1 MKTFSEIDAGRKDL
15 QRALIVA
22 ISAIIAIVGS
32 FIGSGAVI
40 GTPVQEASGG
50 ALSAEATL
58 IAPYGSAFSIWS
70 VIYAGLLI
78 YAVWQFLPKQR
89 SHLRHRRMGYPVA
102 ASLLLNAA
110 WILSI
115 QVDLLPLSVAVILA
129 LLAVLLWIL
138 VIMHDLPPVS
148 RADGI
153 ITDGSFG
160 LYLGWVS
167 VATLAN
173 VAAWTVAEG
182 FGGFGLDPVY
192 WGISA
197 ILAAVSV
204 GVVIAVYGRGRI
216 APAVSLVWG
225 ICWIAVGRTMG
236 EPQSTPLAIVA
247 VAGAV
252 IIAAVTVAARL
263 KSKER
268 AMAGVT
274 AGS

>member
-1 MKTFSEIDAGRKDL
+1 MKPLSEIDAARKDL

-22 ISAIIAIVGS
+22 ISAIVAVVGS
-32 FIGSGAVI
+32 FIGSGVVI

-58 IAPYGSAFSIWS
+58 IAPYGTAFSIWS
-70 VIYAGLLI
+70 VIYTGLLI

-89 SHLRHRRMGYPVA
+89 GQERHRRVGYPA
-102 ASLLLNAA
+102 AVSLLLNAA
-110 WILSI
+110 WIFSI
-115 QVDLLPLSVAVILA
+115 QLDLLLLSVVVILA
-129 LLAVLLWIL
+129 LLAVLLWIF
-138 VIMHDLPPVS
+138 VILHDNPATSP
-148 RADGI
+148 ADAI
-153 ITDGSFG
+153 ITGGSLG

-182 FGGFGLDPVY
+182 FAGFGMDPVY

-197 ILAAVSV
+197 VLAAVSV
-204 GVVIAVYGRGRI
+204 GVIIALYGRGRI
-216 APAVSLVWG
+216 APAASLIWG
-225 ICWIAVGRTMG
+225 ISWIAVGRTIG
-236 EPQSTPLAIVA
+236 EPQSTPIAIVA

-252 IIAAVTVAARL
+252 IIAAVTLAARL
-263 KSKER
+263 KSKGR
-268 AMAGVT
+268 AVAGIT